1 MNHTTRRYPRT
12 LREAFG
18 MNASDA
24 VAIHHYRIPLHRRI
38 MCFCCRHGWIAIVLG
53 LVAAILME
61 IT

>member
-18 MNASDA
+18 MSPADA

-38 MCFCCRHGWIAIVLG
+38 IYAICRRGWIAIVLG
-53 LVAAILME
+53 LVAATLME